1 VPTQWKGAGR
11 LRLLLV
17 ALIVTSISV
26 VGAVG
31 TASAT
36 PPATTGVL
44 EICKA
49 ASGRGVAGSFG
60 FTIQGRS
67 GVIEVPVDGCSFAIT
82 LPVGT
87 ATVTEVARPG
97 FSVDKIE
104 APGRLRSSNLAARTA
119 TVDIVAGDESN
130 QTLLIFTNKA
140 TPKGYLEICKASADD
155 RLNGSFNFTVS
166 QANRPTQT
174 VTVPV
179 GGCTLHP
186 LQLAAGPATV
196 TEAARSDAQ
205 LVSVTTIPSGRL
217 SSVNLGQRTAT
228 VNIVAGEPAT
238 QTVVVFRNKKLP
250 PPPPPTGQIK
260 VCKRV
265 EGGVTGTFTFTL
277 ANGVAKTV
285 NVKAGSCSAPQT
297 VPVGNLTV
305 MEKATNGLQ
314 VSRIRVAPTT
324 ALVSGPNLQQGTV
337 TVSIRARQVT
347 EVEFTNRKAPP
358 GTVKVCKVAGNG
370 VVRGQPFSFT
380 VGTTP
385 LTVLAGSCSLPLSR
399 PATSLT
405 ITEAATDRMRV
416 TDITV
421 AGAGSLVTKNLAER
435 TATINVAS
443 GFVTEVIFTNAKPH
457 TPVTGCLKPWKYFKH
472 HGEEIEDL
480 VPYSGL
486 YVGSDALTAE
496 QVHEILQGEHGRNPR
511 LQLQSELITA
521 LLNQLDGV
529 STPTEVQDA
538 INASQFYMSQGDG
551 ALHNGALNPMRHRR
565 HSKVAY
571 NGHTYEASHL
581 SDTLRN
587 FNGGKAHGGPR
598 PCRKPWDD
606 DYSDTDEYG
615 KDKKYQYKK
624 WRQINRLCWPI

>member
-1 VPTQWKGAGR
+1 
-11 LRLLLV
+11 
-17 ALIVTSISV
+17 
-26 VGAVG
+26 
-31 TASAT
+31 
-36 PPATTGVL
+36 
-44 EICKA
+44 
-49 ASGRGVAGSFG
+49 
-60 FTIQGRS
+60 
-67 GVIEVPVDGCSFAIT
+67 
-82 LPVGT
+82 
-87 ATVTEVARPG
+87 
-97 FSVDKIE
+97 
-104 APGRLRSSNLAARTA
+104 
-119 TVDIVAGDESN
+119 
-130 QTLLIFTNKA
+130 
-140 TPKGYLEICKASADD
+140 
-155 RLNGSFNFTVS
+155 
-166 QANRPTQT
+166 
-174 VTVPV
+174 
-179 GGCTLHP
+179 
-186 LQLAAGPATV
+186 
-196 TEAARSDAQ
+196 
-205 LVSVTTIPSGRL
+205 VTTIPPGRL
-217 SSVNLGQRTAT
+217 GPVNLRQRTAT
-228 VNIVAGEPAT
+228 VTIVPGEPAT
-238 QTVVVFRNKKLP
+238 QTIVVFKNKKLP
-250 PPPPPTGQIK
+250 PPSPPTGQVK

-265 EGGVTGTFTFTL
+265 ESGVTGTFTFTL
-277 ANGVAKTV
+277 ANGVAKTL

-305 MEKATNGLQ
+305 MEKATTGLQ

-324 ALVSGPNLQQGTV
+324 ALVSGPDLMQGTV
-337 TVSIRARQVT
+337 TVSITRGKLT

-370 VVRGQPFSFT
+370 VVRGTPFGFT

-385 LTVLAGSCSLPLSR
+385 VTVLAGSCSLPMTR

-421 AGAGSLVTKNLAER
+421 AGAGSLVTRNLAER

-472 HGEEIEDL
+472 HAEEIEDL

-496 QVHEILQGEHGRNPR
+496 QVHEILQQGENGRNPR

-529 STPTEVQDA
+529 STPTGVQDA

-551 ALHNGALNPMRHRR
+551 ALHNGALNPMRHHRQ
-565 HSKVAY
+565 SKVAY
-571 NGHTYEASHL
+571 NGHTYEAGQL

-606 DYSDTDEYG
+606 DHHDDDDKYG
-615 KDKKYQYKK
+615 KNKKYHYKK